1 MRRQGDR
8 REPSR
13 PHARKS
19 NLSRLLLLPA
29 IISPREPRT
38 CVHGKKSEGQ
48 WLTQKGSGMQ
58 DTVDLDAILS
68 KRSELFGQPCR
79 GTGESPRSS
88 SGEGRPLPGPLEE
101 RPHPHRDSN
110 RLSQV
115 CATTQ
120 VPVTPTQRGPQGISP
135 EDNLGAE
142 THDDLHTVTGPQ
154 PWKGKVM
161 KWGNRSWRLRAG
173 QSGIRTVVLNPGEG
187 LRSSVSPFLK
197 WRK

>member
-1 MRRQGDR
+1 M
-8 REPSR
+8 
-13 PHARKS
+13 PH
-19 NLSRLLLLPA
+19 P
-29 IISPREPRT
+29 
-38 CVHGKKSEGQ
+38 
-48 WLTQKGSGMQ
+48 KGVGCK
-58 DTVDLDAILS
+58 TLHLDAILS

-79 GTGESPRSS
+79 GAGESPRSS
-88 SGEGRPLPGPLEE
+88 SGEGQPLPGPLEE

-120 VPVTPTQRGPQGISP
+120 VPGTPTQRGPQGMSP

-187 LRSSVSPFLK
+187 LRSIQSRCYLAAGSGPVLAPRRTQVRRSKGWRLQCWPQCSVGLINPTRF
-197 WRK
+197 